1 MKKIKIPIIIILM
14 SLWSNAYSQHEIKT
28 NVLGLMQSDFNISYE
43 YILNKKNSLNLTLS
57 YRYLPR
63 SKNDTF
69 NLILRVKDSKAVSLE
84 YHIYLQKKDSIATG
98 FWLAPYLSYR
108 DWTVPQFVIFSLF
121 NIILPNDENCT
132 GFRSRSFSLGL
143 SFGKKFI
150 FSHFTYGFYLGL
162 GISPYRYTN
171 VICDG
176 KPQSKYGSS
185 SHDIKLSLP
194 RMGINFAYRFGR

>member
-1 MKKIKIPIIIILM
+1 MKKIKIPIIIILI
-14 SLWSNAYSQHEIKT
+14 SLCSNAYSQHEIKT
-28 NVLGLMQSDFNISYE
+28 NVLGLVRLDFNISYE

-57 YRYLPR
+57 YWYLRQP
-63 SKNDTF
+63 KTDVPDH
-69 NLILRVKDSKAVSLE
+69 ILKLKDSKAVSLE
-84 YHIYLQKKDSIATG
+84 YRIYLQKKDSIATG

-108 DWTVPQFVIFSLF
+108 DWTIPEFFIFRLF
-121 NIILPNDENCT
+121 NNILHNDENCT
-132 GFRSRSFSLGL
+132 GFRSRSFSFGL

-150 FSHFTYGFYLGL
+150 FSHFTYGFYVGL